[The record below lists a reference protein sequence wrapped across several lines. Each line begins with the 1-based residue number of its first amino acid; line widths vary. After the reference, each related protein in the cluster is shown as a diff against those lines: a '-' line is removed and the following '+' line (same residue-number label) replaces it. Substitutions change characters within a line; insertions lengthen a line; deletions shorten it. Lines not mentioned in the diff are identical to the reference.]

1 MPKTKTKAA
10 SANIYAVLGSDESEV
25 KRVAAELASNLTPPG
40 AGDFGLEIID
50 GAADNADQ
58 AAARVRS
65 AIEAVQTL
73 PFFGDTKVVWL
84 KNVNFLG
91 DDQKARSA
99 TVQSA
104 LEELSELVDSGFG
117 PGITLLISAI
127 DVDKRR
133 SFYKTLLKRAEV
145 QVFDRLDSGRSGWEE
160 EALEIVQ
167 QRAKKRKL
175 QFDGDAL
182 DLFVLLTG
190 GDTRQ
195 IDNELEKID
204 TFLDKDRGVNAEL
217 VRELVPLSRAGVIFE
232 LGNALAARDLQLS
245 LKLVRRLL
253 DQGESAIGILLVAI
267 VPTIRNLLLAKDLME
282 RHHLP
287 RPHSPFQFIS
297 AINRLPGEATDH
309 LPRKKDGSVNA
320 YGLGIAAQQAGRF
333 ETAQLIEAM
342 RACLAANIQ
351 LVTTQLDHELILTEV
366 VVKLLGRVTGSCVG
380 ADLPMSL
387 GSAILRPDA
396 SALQI
401 TCFFHLSS
409 RDRTNVG
416 NVPADTG
423 KGLYV
428 AMIIINQE
436 CKMNQRGNQS
446 PRKTP
451 GCHQCRESLRTM
463 HGRPPGTTL
472 KRNHA
477 QPKMIDCIA

>member
-1 MPKTKTKAA
+1 MPQSACDEIAMPKAKTKAA
-10 SANIYAVLGSDESEV
+10 SANTYAILGSDESEV
-25 KRVAAELASNLTPPG
+25 KRVAAELASNLTPPDT
-40 AGDFGLEIID
+40 GDFGLEVID

-58 AAARVRS
+58 AQARVRS

-73 PFFGDTKVVWL
+73 PFFGNAKVVWL
-84 KNVNFLG
+84 KNVNFVG
-91 DDQKARSA
+91 DDQKARST

-104 LEELSELVDSGFG
+104 LEELSEVVDSGFG

-160 EALEIVQ
+160 EALEVVQ

-175 QFDGDAL
+175 QFDEDAL

-204 TFLDKDRGVNAEL
+204 TFLGKDREVNAEL

-282 RHHLP
+282 RYRLP

-297 AINRLPGEATDH
+297 ALNRLPSEGTGH
-309 LPRKKDGSVNA
+309 LPRKKDGSINA
-320 YGLGIAAQQAGRF
+320 YALGIAAQQAGRF
-333 ETAQLIEAM
+333 EMTQLIEAM

-366 VVKLLGRVTGSCVG
+366 VVKLLGR
-380 ADLPMSL
+380 
-387 GSAILRPDA
+387 
-396 SALQI
+396 
-401 TCFFHLSS
+401 
-409 RDRTNVG
+409 
-416 NVPADTG
+416 
-423 KGLYV
+423 
-428 AMIIINQE
+428 
-436 CKMNQRGNQS
+436 
-446 PRKTP
+446 
-451 GCHQCRESLRTM
+451 
-463 HGRPPGTTL
+463 
-472 KRNHA
+472 
-477 QPKMIDCIA
+477 

>member
-1 MPKTKTKAA
+1 MPKAKTKAA

-40 AGDFGLEIID
+40 AGDFGLEVID

-204 TFLDKDRGVNAEL
+204 TFLGKDRGVNAEL

-232 LGNALAARDLQLS
+232 LGNALA
-245 LKLVRRLL
+245 
-253 DQGESAIGILLVAI
+253 
-267 VPTIRNLLLAKDLME
+267 
-282 RHHLP
+282 
-287 RPHSPFQFIS
+287 
-297 AINRLPGEATDH
+297 
-309 LPRKKDGSVNA
+309 
-320 YGLGIAAQQAGRF
+320 
-333 ETAQLIEAM
+333 
-342 RACLAANIQ
+342 
-351 LVTTQLDHELILTEV
+351 
-366 VVKLLGRVTGSCVG
+366 G
-380 ADLPMSL
+380 A
-387 GSAILRPDA
+387 
-396 SALQI
+396 
-401 TCFFHLSS
+401 
-409 RDRTNVG
+409 
-416 NVPADTG
+416 
-423 KGLYV
+423 
-428 AMIIINQE
+428 
-436 CKMNQRGNQS
+436 
-446 PRKTP
+446 
-451 GCHQCRESLRTM
+451 
-463 HGRPPGTTL
+463 
-472 KRNHA
+472 
-477 QPKMIDCIA
+477 